1 MHHFQATG
9 FKGLGLLK
17 SLSPPMCMIQG
28 LEMKG
33 YNE

>member
-17 SLSPPMCMIQG
+17 SFKSTDMDDLLLLFSH
-28 LEMKG
+28 
-33 YNE
+33 